1 MVLVD
6 VRLGQRL
13 GGLAGSRLA
22 FLQCLLRA
30 LALDDCPGHIGKVRH
45 DLHVAVVVVGGFV
58 TNPDDGHD
66 EVRPDDRHDQLAR
79 DGGVSWG
86 QSLAMR
92 ERRVVVV
99 NDRPSLAHAVHPDTG
114 LGDRVVGALPRGRAE
129 LFHGS
134 GGPGRQRKRV
144 LVWLDEVAETNRA
157 VGQRPDHVQH
167 LLQQLLQGVVCGR
180 IEQRQ
185 SKPKCLFN
193 PPALG
198 NVGQYGA
205 ALTAA
210 VIGGYRLDVHP
221 QWRALLW
228 TDRQIA
234 DLFGLALEYFFEKSV
249 EGGAILRGD
258 EEAEARPDQAGA
270 LQSQQA
276 CPGEIHLADRPVAIE
291 CHVADGREVVEVGV
305 TFQPSLQLCPRPLQ
319 LLVLQLQLD
328 LVDLQLLE

>member
-1 MVLVD
+1 M
-6 VRLGQRL
+6 
-13 GGLAGSRLA
+13 
-22 FLQCLLRA
+22 
-30 LALDDCPGHIGKVRH
+30 
-45 DLHVAVVVVGGFV
+45 
-58 TNPDDGHD
+58 
-66 EVRPDDRHDQLAR
+66 
-79 DGGVSWG
+79 
-86 QSLAMR
+86 
-92 ERRVVVV
+92 
-99 NDRPSLAHAVHPDTG
+99 
-114 LGDRVVGALPRGRAE
+114 GALPRGRAE
-129 LFHGS
+129 LLHGS

-144 LVWLDEVAETNRA
+144 LVRLDEVAETNRA

-270 LQSQQA
+270 LQSQQTR
-276 CPGEIHLADRPVAIE
+276 PGEIHPADRPVAIE

-305 TFQPSLQLCPRPLQ
+305 TFHPRLQFCPRPLQ
-319 LLVLQLQLD
+319 LFVLQLQLD
-328 LVDLQLLE
+328 LMNLQLVDQTLHVFRCGLASGLRPSRSLLHPAFRPCAQLPGVRRRALSLLHSAAPCTDCVARRVASSVLAALMSTKVITTPSIRLSSVR